1 MHSLKN
7 RSVLCLKIKNYTKSF
22 SANGLCFLVRGV
34 SRCTQG
40 GREKPLRAELRS
52 NKLNQPI
59 EKSQESNPGHIDGR
73 RVWYGFSS
81 SQAAII
87 LHCSHLQVVF
97 LRDLYYTH
105 SYSSYTLITNY
116 HPQFIS
122 LLSSLLLTLTYSSS
136 IRIFLNYVI
145 Q

>member
-7 RSVLCLKIKNYTKSF
+7 RSVLCLKIQKYIKSF

-34 SRCTQG
+34 SRCAQGKTSQSRVEEQQTQPTNWEESG
-40 GREKPLRAELRS
+40 VEPRPHWWKASMVWIFIQLGCHNYSL
-52 NKLNQPI
+52 QPI
-59 EKSQESNPGHIDGR
+59 TSG
-73 RVWYGFSS
+73 V
-81 SQAAII
+81 
-87 LHCSHLQVVF
+87 
-97 LRDLYYTH
+97 LRDLYYTE
-105 SYSSYTLITNY
+105 SYFSYILITNF

-122 LLSSLLLTLTYSSS
+122 LLPSLLLTLTYSSS